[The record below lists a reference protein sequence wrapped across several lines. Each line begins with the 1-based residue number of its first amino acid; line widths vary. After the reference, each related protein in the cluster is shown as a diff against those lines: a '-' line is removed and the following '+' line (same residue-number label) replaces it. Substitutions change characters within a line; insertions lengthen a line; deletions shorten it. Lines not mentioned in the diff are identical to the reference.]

1 MRVVTVTNTCPCGE
15 TIEVGTIKSP
25 YSRGREFNI
34 HVSCGSCGRTA
45 TSGSSLTGEITGWM
59 TEREID
65 DANEQMEID
74 SFSADMNEF
83 YGRGNW

>member
-25 YSRGREFNI
+25 YHQGREFNI
-34 HVSCGSCGRTA
+34 DVRCGSCGRTA